1 MVWEGVS
8 TTFVYASTEAPQYF
22 GQMPTLPD
30 GSVMIFL
37 TFDGLEFVDR
47 LTPDGRVHRME
58 VPPVGSV
65 LGSGSV
71 DQNGFL
77 RLGVNQSQWNLVHYD
92 LP

>member
-1 MVWEGVS
+1 VVWEGVS

-37 TFDGLEFVDR
+37 TFDGHEFVDR